1 MSLASIK
8 QKPYRIPVV
17 DFLNN
22 FVKRIAGATAWLN
35 VLLIATIITSVVWR
49 YGFHNALVELEEFI
63 WHIYA
68 VAFMFGMAYDIT
80 VDSHVRVDIIHMNL
94 SQRKQHIIE
103 ILGIIFLLL
112 PFLWIIFDHSLSWVY
127 DSYRVDEHSSA
138 PTGLP
143 HRWIIKSALPISF
156 FLMGIAAIARLIQE
170 VLLLLHGDSEPVP
183 VDPVRV
189 SMIKHLFNVHI
200 NEMYQEP
207 VAEEEPAN
215 TSTHANNNEGD
226 KS

>member
-1 MSLASIK
+1 MSSASSN
-8 QKPYRIPVV
+8 PHRYRIPIV

-22 FVKRIAGATAWLN
+22 FVRKIAGATAWLN

-68 VAFMFGMAYDIT
+68 VAFMFGIAYDIT
-80 VDSHVRVDIIHMNL
+80 VDSHVRVDVIHMNL

-103 ILGIIFLLL
+103 ILGIVFLLL
-112 PFLWIIFDHSLSWVY
+112 PFLWIIFHHSLSWVA

-143 HRWIIKSALPISF
+143 HRWIIKSVLPISF
-156 FLMGIAAIARLIQE
+156 VLMGIAAIARLIQE
-170 VLLLLHGDSEPVP
+170 VMLLLHGDSEPTP
-183 VDPVRV
+183 TDPVRV
-189 SMIKHLFNVHI
+189 GMLKHLFNVQI
-200 NEMYQEP
+200 NEMYDEP
-207 VAEEEPAN
+207 GADDEPAN
-215 TSTHANNNEGD
+215 TNNNKGD
-226 KS
+226 ES

>member
-1 MSLASIK
+1 MSSASTK
-8 QKPYRIPVV
+8 QHRYRIPIV

-22 FVKRIAGATAWLN
+22 FVRRIAETTAWLN
-35 VLLIATIITSVVWR
+35 VLLIVIIITSVIWR

-68 VAFMFGMAYDIT
+68 VAFMFGIAYDIT
-80 VDSHVRVDIIHMNL
+80 IDSHVRVDIIHMNL

-143 HRWIIKSALPISF
+143 HRWIIKSFLPMSF
-156 FLMGIAAIARLIQE
+156 VLMGIATIARLIQE
-170 VLLLLHGDSEPVP
+170 VLLLLHGDSEPAP
-183 VDPVRV
+183 ADPTDVG
-189 SMIKHLFNVHI
+189 MLKHLFNVHI
-200 NEMYQEP
+200 NELYREP
-207 VAEEEPAN
+207 DDVQAN
-215 TSTHANNNEGD
+215 YSDSDNTGD